1 MLMQQNWPFIALE
14 GMIEFEI
21 ITRQSTSVEG
31 SAFVSPRA
39 QAIVIGTLA
48 KREID
53 NASFGRVTAV
63 FERSIY
69 LEVNCSWICL
79 ADASLGFG
87 PLVVSVKSIYG
98 RDWINSFRV
107 GRLVKFSSESIKIDD
122 STIISTKGV
131 CSWEPPKTSNWTKTS
146 ILLGLRALENLVESN
161 IPYIGLGR
169 FIFEYPDRFPSSDE
183 CLAAEHSI
191 EILKNWLKQCF
202 EIQMPII
209 PDKEA
214 IASLIG
220 LGPGLTPSG
229 DDFLGGMLIALHIC
243 GEKLVKKNLFVQI
256 ESLIDSTGPVSS
268 THLNAAAHGEGS
280 HSLHQLL
287 NMLLE
292 GNEAYLELGIDS
304 INQIGHTSGWDALAG
319 AVVVLRQFVST
330 SWSA

>member
-1 MLMQQNWPFIALE
+1 
-14 GMIEFEI
+14 MIEVETV
-21 ITRQSTSVEG
+21 TRQSTSDKG
-31 SAFVSPRA
+31 NTFVSPTA
-39 QAIVIGTLA
+39 QAIVIGTIA

-98 RDWINSFRV
+98 RDWINSFSV
-107 GRLVKFSSESIKIDD
+107 GRLVKFSSDSIRIDD
-122 STIISTKGV
+122 YTIISTKGV
-131 CSWEPPKTSNWTKTS
+131 CSWEPPKVSNWTKTS
-146 ILLGLRALENLVESN
+146 ILLGLRALENLVELN
-161 IPYIGLGR
+161 IPEKGLGR
-169 FIFEYPDRFPSSDE
+169 FIFECPDRFPSSDE

-202 EIQMPII
+202 ETKMPII

-243 GEKLVKKNLFVQI
+243 REKSVKKNLYVQVD
-256 ESLIDSTGPVSS
+256 SLLDSTGPVSKA
-268 THLNAAAHGEGS
+268 HLKVAALGEGS
-280 HSLHQLL
+280 HSLHQVI
-287 NMLLE
+287 NMLLK
-292 GNEAYLELGIDS
+292 GNDAKLELAIHT

-319 AVVVLRQFVST
+319 AAVVLRQLASNYR
-330 SWSA
+330 SA

>member
-1 MLMQQNWPFIALE
+1 
-14 GMIEFEI
+14 MIEFETV
-21 ITRQSTSVEG
+21 TRQSTSDKG
-31 SAFVSPRA
+31 NTFVSPTA
-39 QAIVIGTLA
+39 QAIVIGTIA

-63 FERSIY
+63 FKRSIY

-79 ADASLGFG
+79 ADVSLGFG

-98 RDWINSFRV
+98 RNWINSFRV
-107 GRLVKFSSESIKIDD
+107 SRMVKFSSESIKIDD
-122 STIISTKGV
+122 FTIISTKGV
-131 CSWEPPKTSNWTKTS
+131 CPWEPPKTSNWTKSS

-161 IPYIGLGR
+161 IPDMGLGR

-243 GEKLVKKNLFVQI
+243 GEKSVKNYLFVQI

-268 THLNAAAHGEGS
+268 THLYAAAHGEGS
-280 HSLHQLL
+280 HSLHQLI
-287 NMLLE
+287 NFLLE
-292 GNEAYLELGIDS
+292 GNDAHLERAIAAIDR
-304 INQIGHTSGWDALAG
+304 IGHTSGWDALAG
-319 AVVVLRQFVST
+319 VAVVLRQLVAT
-330 SWSA
+330 SRSA

>member
-1 MLMQQNWPFIALE
+1 
-14 GMIEFEI
+14 MIEFETI
-21 ITRQSTSVEG
+21 IGQSTSVEG
-31 SAFVSPRA
+31 STFVSPKA
-39 QAIVIGTLA
+39 KAIVIGTIA
-48 KREID
+48 KREIN

-98 RDWINSFRV
+98 RDWINSFSV
-107 GRLVKFSSESIKIDD
+107 GRLVKFSSESMRIDD

-131 CSWEPPKTSNWTKTS
+131 SLWEPPKASNWTKTS
-146 ILLGLRALENLVESN
+146 IFLGLRALENLVDSN
-161 IPYIGLGR
+161 IPNKGLGR
-169 FIFEYPDRFPSSDE
+169 FIFENPDRFASSDE

-209 PDKEA
+209 PEKEA

-243 GEKLVKKNLFVQI
+243 GEKSVKNNLYVQI

-268 THLNAAAHGEGS
+268 SHLNAAAYGQGS

-292 GNEAYLELGIDS
+292 GNEAYLEFGIDS

-330 SWSA
+330 

>member
-1 MLMQQNWPFIALE
+1 
-14 GMIEFEI
+14 MIELETV
-21 ITRQSTSVEG
+21 TRQSTSDKG
-31 SAFVSPRA
+31 NTFVSPTA
-39 QAIVIGTLA
+39 QAIVIGTIA

-53 NASFGRVTAV
+53 NASFGRVAAV

-107 GRLVKFSSESIKIDD
+107 GRLLKLSSESIKIDD

-131 CSWEPPKTSNWTKTS
+131 CPWEPPKTSNWTKTS

-161 IPYIGLGR
+161 IPDMGLGR

-202 EIQMPII
+202 EIKMPVI

-243 GEKLVKKNLFVQI
+243 GKKSVKKNLYVQI

-268 THLNAAAHGEGS
+268 THLYAAAHGEGS
-280 HSLHQLL
+280 HSLHQLI
-287 NMLLE
+287 NYLLE
-292 GNEAYLELGIDS
+292 GNDAHLESSIAVIDR
-304 INQIGHTSGWDALAG
+304 IGHTSGWDALAG
-319 AVVVLRQFVST
+319 VVVVLRQLVATSRST
-330 SWSA
+330 

>member
-1 MLMQQNWPFIALE
+1 
-14 GMIEFEI
+14 MIELETV
-21 ITRQSTSVEG
+21 TRQSTSDKG
-31 SAFVSPRA
+31 NTFVSPTA
-39 QAIVIGTLA
+39 QAIVIGTIA

-98 RDWINSFRV
+98 RDWINSFSV
-107 GRLVKFSSESIKIDD
+107 GRLVKFSSDSIRIDD

-131 CSWEPPKTSNWTKTS
+131 CSWEPPKVSDWTKTS

-161 IPYIGLGR
+161 IPDKGLGR

-183 CLAAEHSI
+183 SMAAEHSI
-191 EILKNWLKQCF
+191 EILKNWVRQCF

-268 THLNAAAHGEGS
+268 THLYAAAHGEGS
-280 HSLHQLL
+280 HSLHQLI
-287 NMLLE
+287 NFLLE
-292 GNEAYLELGIDS
+292 GNDVHLERAIAAIDR
-304 INQIGHTSGWDALAG
+304 IGHTSGWDALAG
-319 AVVVLRQFVST
+319 VAVVLRQLVAT
-330 SWSA
+330 SRSA

>member
-1 MLMQQNWPFIALE
+1 MF
-14 GMIEFEI
+14 EFDT
-21 ITRQSTSVEG
+21 ITRQSSSVKG
-31 SAFVSPRA
+31 RTLVSPKA

-69 LEVNCSWICL
+69 IEVNSSWICL
-79 ADASLGFG
+79 ADASLGLG
-87 PLVVSVKSIYG
+87 PLVVSIKSIYG

-107 GRLVKFSSESIKIDD
+107 GRLVKFFSESIRIDD
-122 STIISTKGV
+122 SIIISTKGV
-131 CSWEPPKTSNWTKTS
+131 CSWVPSKTSNWTKTS
-146 ILLGLRALENLVESN
+146 ILVGLNAMENLVESN
-161 IPYIGLGR
+161 IPDKGLGR

-183 CLAAEHSI
+183 SMAAEHSI
-191 EILKNWLKQCF
+191 EILKNWVRQCF

-209 PDKEA
+209 PEKEA

-243 GEKLVKKNLFVQI
+243 GEKSVKNNLYVQI

-268 THLNAAAHGEGS
+268 SHLNAAAYGQGS

-292 GNEAYLELGIDS
+292 GNEAYLEFGIDS

-330 SWSA
+330 

>member
-1 MLMQQNWPFIALE
+1 
-14 GMIEFEI
+14 MIEFKT
-21 ITRQSTSVEG
+21 ITRQSISVEG
-31 SAFVSPRA
+31 STFVSPAA
-39 QAIVIGTLA
+39 QAILIGTIA
-48 KREID
+48 KREIN

-69 LEVNCSWICL
+69 LEVNSSWICL
-79 ADASLGFG
+79 ADASLGLG
-87 PLVVSVKSIYG
+87 PLVVSIKSMYG

-107 GRLVKFSSESIKIDD
+107 GRLVKFSSESIRIDD
-122 STIISTKGV
+122 SIIISTKGV
-131 CSWEPPKTSNWTKTS
+131 CSWVPSKASNWTKTS
-146 ILLGLRALENLVESN
+146 ILVGLNALENLVESN
-161 IPYIGLGR
+161 IPDKGLGR

-183 CLAAEHSI
+183 SMAAEHSI
-191 EILKNWLKQCF
+191 EILKNWVRQCF

-243 GEKLVKKNLFVQI
+243 GEKSVKNNLYVQI

-268 THLNAAAHGEGS
+268 SHLNAAAFGEGS

>member
-1 MLMQQNWPFIALE
+1 
-14 GMIEFEI
+14 MIEFKT
-21 ITRQSTSVEG
+21 ITRQSISVEG
-31 SAFVSPRA
+31 STFVSPAA
-39 QAIVIGTLA
+39 QAILIGTIA
-48 KREID
+48 KREIN

-69 LEVNCSWICL
+69 IEVNSSWICL
-79 ADASLGFG
+79 ADASLGLG
-87 PLVVSVKSIYG
+87 PLVVSIKSMYG

-107 GRLVKFSSESIKIDD
+107 GRLVKFFSESIRIDD
-122 STIISTKGV
+122 SIIISTKGV
-131 CSWEPPKTSNWTKTS
+131 CSWVPSKASNWTKTS
-146 ILLGLRALENLVESN
+146 ILVGLNALENFVESN
-161 IPYIGLGR
+161 IPDKGLGR
-169 FIFEYPDRFPSSDE
+169 FIFEFPDRFPSSDE
-183 CLAAEHSI
+183 SMAAEHSI
-191 EILKNWLKQCF
+191 EILKNWVRQCF

-243 GEKLVKKNLFVQI
+243 GEKSVKNNLYVQI

-268 THLNAAAHGEGS
+268 SHLNAAAYGQGS

-292 GNEAYLELGIDS
+292 GNEAYLEFGIDS

-330 SWSA
+330 

>member
-1 MLMQQNWPFIALE
+1 
-14 GMIEFEI
+14 MIEFKTI
-21 ITRQSTSVEG
+21 SRQSISVEG
-31 SAFVSPRA
+31 STFVSPVA
-39 QAIVIGTLA
+39 QAILIGTIA
-48 KREID
+48 KREIN

-69 LEVNCSWICL
+69 IEVNSSWICL
-79 ADASLGFG
+79 ADASLGLG
-87 PLVVSVKSIYG
+87 PLVVSIKSMYG

-107 GRLVKFSSESIKIDD
+107 GRLVKFSSESIRIDD
-122 STIISTKGV
+122 SIIISTKGV
-131 CSWEPPKTSNWTKTS
+131 CSWVPSKASNWTKTS
-146 ILLGLRALENLVESN
+146 ILVGLNALENLVESN
-161 IPYIGLGR
+161 IPDKGLGR

-183 CLAAEHSI
+183 CMAAEHSI
-191 EILKNWLKQCF
+191 EILKNWVRQCF

-209 PDKEA
+209 PDKKA

-243 GEKLVKKNLFVQI
+243 GEKSVKNNLYVQI
-256 ESLIDSTGPVSS
+256 EALIDSTGPVSS
-268 THLNAAAHGEGS
+268 SHLNAAAYGEGS

-292 GNEAYLELGIDS
+292 GNESYLELGIDS
-304 INQIGHTSGWDALAG
+304 INKIGHTSGWDALAG

-330 SWSA
+330 SWSP

>member
-1 MLMQQNWPFIALE
+1 
-14 GMIEFEI
+14 MIEFKT
-21 ITRQSTSVEG
+21 ITRQSISVEG
-31 SAFVSPRA
+31 STFVSPAA
-39 QAIVIGTLA
+39 QAILIGTIA
-48 KREID
+48 KREIN

-69 LEVNCSWICL
+69 IEVNSSWICL
-79 ADASLGFG
+79 ADASLGLG
-87 PLVVSVKSIYG
+87 PLVVSIKSIYG

-107 GRLVKFSSESIKIDD
+107 GRLVKFFSESIRIDD
-122 STIISTKGV
+122 SIIISTKGV
-131 CSWEPPKTSNWTKTS
+131 CSWVPSKASNWTKTS
-146 ILLGLRALENLVESN
+146 ILVGLNALENFVESN
-161 IPYIGLGR
+161 IPDKGLGR
-169 FIFEYPDRFPSSDE
+169 FIFEFPDRFPSSDE
-183 CLAAEHSI
+183 SMAAEHSI
-191 EILKNWLKQCF
+191 EILKNWVRQCF

-243 GEKLVKKNLFVQI
+243 GEKLVKNNLYVQI

-268 THLNAAAHGEGS
+268 SHLNAAAYGEGS
-280 HSLHQLL
+280 HSLHQIL

-292 GNEAYLELGIDS
+292 GNEAYLEFGIDS

>member
-1 MLMQQNWPFIALE
+1 
-14 GMIEFEI
+14 MIEFETV
-21 ITRQSTSVEG
+21 TRQSTSDKG
-31 SAFVSPRA
+31 NTFVSPTA
-39 QAIVIGTLA
+39 QAIVIGTIA

-161 IPYIGLGR
+161 IPDIGLGR

-202 EIQMPII
+202 EIQKPII

-214 IASLIG
+214 ISSLIG

-243 GEKLVKKNLFVQI
+243 GQKTVKKNLFSQL
-256 ESLIDSTGPVSS
+256 EYFIDRTGPVSIA
-268 THLNAAAHGEGS
+268 HLKAANLGEGS
-280 HSLHQLL
+280 HSLHQLI
-287 NMLLE
+287 NYLLE
-292 GNEAYLELGIDS
+292 GNDAHLESSIAVIDR
-304 INQIGHTSGWDALAG
+304 IGHTSGWDALAG
-319 AVVVLRQFVST
+319 VVVVLRQLVATSRST
-330 SWSA
+330 

>member
-1 MLMQQNWPFIALE
+1 
-14 GMIEFEI
+14 MIEFKTI
-21 ITRQSTSVEG
+21 NRQSISVEG
-31 SAFVSPRA
+31 STFESPAA
-39 QAIVIGTLA
+39 QAILIGTIA
-48 KREID
+48 KREIN

-69 LEVNCSWICL
+69 LEVNSNWICL
-79 ADASLGFG
+79 ADASLGLG
-87 PLVVSVKSIYG
+87 PLVVSIKSMYG
-98 RDWINSFRV
+98 RDWINSFIV
-107 GRLVKFSSESIKIDD
+107 GRLVKFSSESIRIDD

-131 CSWEPPKTSNWTKTS
+131 CSWVPSKASNWTKTS
-146 ILLGLRALENLVESN
+146 ILVGLNALENLVESN
-161 IPYIGLGR
+161 IPDKGLGR
-169 FIFEYPDRFPSSDE
+169 FIFEYPDRILSSDE
-183 CLAAEHSI
+183 SMAAEHSI
-191 EILKNWLKQCF
+191 EILKNWVRQCF
-202 EIQMPII
+202 ENQMPII

-292 GNEAYLELGIDS
+292 GNEAHLEPGIDAV
-304 INQIGHTSGWDALAG
+304 NQIGHTSGWDALAG
-319 AVVVLRQFVST
+319 AAVVLRQFVST
-330 SWSA
+330 SW

>member
-1 MLMQQNWPFIALE
+1 
-14 GMIEFEI
+14 MIEFET
-21 ITRQSTSVEG
+21 ITRQSNSVEG
-31 SAFVSPRA
+31 STFVSPTA
-39 QAIVIGTLA
+39 QAIVIGTIA

-69 LEVNCSWICL
+69 LEVNRNWICL

-98 RDWINSFRV
+98 RDWINSLSV
-107 GRLVKFSSESIKIDD
+107 GRLVKFSSESIRIDD

-131 CSWEPPKTSNWTKTS
+131 STWVPPKVSNWTKTS
-146 ILLGLRALENLVESN
+146 ILIGLCALENLVELN
-161 IPYIGLGR
+161 IPDKGLGR
-169 FIFEYPDRFPSSDE
+169 FIFECPDRFPSSDE
-183 CLAAEHSI
+183 YLAAENSI
-191 EILKNWLKQCF
+191 EILKNWLRQCF

-243 GEKLVKKNLFVQI
+243 GEKSVKKNLYVQVD
-256 ESLIDSTGPVSS
+256 SLLDSTGPVSKA
-268 THLNAAAHGEGS
+268 HLKVAALGEGS
-280 HSLHQLL
+280 HSLHQVI
-287 NMLLE
+287 NMLLK
-292 GNEAYLELGIDS
+292 GNDAKLELAIHT

-319 AVVVLRQFVST
+319 AAVVLRQLASNYR
-330 SWSA
+330 SA